1 MKART
6 MRQLIFWAIYIPW
19 AISFFYVFHYRTPS
33 VPKPISVQMP
43 TERSIQKDL
52 KNEQRQKQYVQAS
65 KSAYYIYHRN
75 HCSGELADVTG
86 RIAVDSGVPSR
97 LLAALVYVESSCNP
111 NAVSGKRSIGLT
123 QVNPLVWNYT
133 RAELRDPERNLRIGA
148 TILSAY
154 VRKFGL
160 VGGLHHYNGLGN
172 PTNDYADKVLTA
184 AGLKG

>member
-1 MKART
+1 MKNLAMMALT
-6 MRQLIFWAIYIPW
+6 LLTLIGFMKYGSPE
-19 AISFFYVFHYRTPS
+19 TPS
-33 VPKPISVQMP
+33 PIYVWMP
-43 TERSIQKDL
+43 TEHSVSESL
-52 KNEQRQKQYVQAS
+52 KNEQREKEIARAAAIAQRV
-65 KSAYYIYHRN
+65 YHRN
-75 HCSGELADVTG
+75 GCQGTFSQATG
-86 RIAVDSGVPSR
+86 QIAVESGISPRV
-97 LLAALVYVESSCNP
+97 LAALVYVESSCNP
-111 NAVSGKRSIGLT
+111 NAVSGKRSVGLT

-184 AGLKG
+184 AGLKS

>member
-1 MKART
+1 MKNLAMMFVT
-6 MRQLIFWAIYIPW
+6 MSMLIGFAYDG
-19 AISFFYVFHYRTPS
+19 PS
-33 VPKPISVQMP
+33 PRPILVQMP
-43 TERSIQKDL
+43 TEYSIQEGIKF
-52 KNEQRQKQYVQAS
+52 EQKHNDYNRAIRIARQTYR
-65 KSAYYIYHRN
+65 RN
-75 HCSGELADVTG
+75 GCNGDFADATG
-86 RIAVDSGVPSR
+86 RISVDLGVSPRVLS
-97 LLAALVYVESSCNP
+97 ALVFVESSCNP
-111 NAVSGKRSIGLT
+111 NAVSGRKSVGLT

-133 RAELRDPERNLRIGA
+133 RAELREPERNLRIGA